1 MARVVIAG
9 AGFGGLAT
17 ATALRRALPLGEL
30 EIVLVDRRADFVMG
44 LRKTWA
50 VLGMDTIE
58 AGRRELADIA
68 GASVEMGE
76 ITRVDPRAHGV
87 DIDGL
92 TVAGDA
98 LVIAMGAR
106 QVPDAVPGLAEFGI
120 NVWDR
125 AEAERARR
133 TIDRLKRGRL
143 VIGIFGLPYSCPP
156 APFELALLARDRL
169 GPAVEVSIFSPASI
183 ALPVVGAT
191 ESAKVERLLDERG
204 IQFVAGRQATSVSAG
219 QVKFADDSVEAF
231 DVLLAVPPHR
241 CPELLIDAGLA
252 EPGGWLKPDPRTLET
267 AYPGVY
273 AVGDCTV
280 ITLAHGL
287 ALPKAGIFAEQQG
300 EVVAARIVD
309 RLNGREPAAVFGGEG
324 YCYVETGGGEA
335 ARASGSFLA
344 DPVAVTISEPS
355 AAALDEKREFERS
368 RLSNWF
374 GR

>member
-50 VLGMDTIE
+50 VLGIDTIE

-133 TIDRLKRGRL
+133 TIDRLERGRL

-241 CPELLIDAGLA
+241 CPQVLIDAGLA

-335 ARASGSFLA
+335 ARASGLFLA

>member
-133 TIDRLKRGRL
+133 TIDRLECGRL

-241 CPELLIDAGLA
+241 CPQVLIDAGLA